1 MTNEQA
7 LAVLEQMAARALASR
22 DDHAAAIEAIQT
34 LQTATIVEGQA
45 DDPAVT

>member
-7 LAVLEQMAARALASR
+7 LAILEQMAARALASR
-22 DDHAAAIEAIQT
+22 DDHAAAIEAIKT
-34 LQTATIVEGQA
+34 LQKATIKGQA

>member
-22 DDHAAAIEAIQT
+22 DDHASAIEAIQA
-34 LQTATIVEGQA
+34 LQKALIKDLA
-45 DDPAVT
+45 DDQTVT

>member
-34 LQTATIVEGQA
+34 LQKATIKGEL

>member
-7 LAVLEQMAARALASR
+7 LSVLEQMAARALASR

-34 LQTATIVEGQA
+34 LQKATIKGEA
-45 DDPAVT
+45 DDQAPT

>member
-22 DDHAAAIEAIQT
+22 DDHSAAIEAIQT
-34 LQTATIVEGQA
+34 LQKATIEGQA